1 MSGFIPISKME
12 HIHIMELLGAFLTGV
27 VGPILYLI
35 INKITAKRSEK
46 KRDKVKEAIVDITI
60 VNNEIEEIREEFAG
74 DRVWISQF
82 HNGGNFY
89 PTGKSI
95 QKFSIFY
102 EVSRI
107 GISSVA
113 HVFNNIPCSL
123 YPKVFEHMMGGN
135 GIFINDFKDPKVAT
149 YGLKGAAE
157 SVGTKSTYLIPLFTL
172 DEKYLG
178 CIGLDYVSKKNR
190 LTKDEWEH
198 FQIKAGR
205 IAGFLSSYLSVT

>member
-1 MSGFIPISKME
+1 
-12 HIHIMELLGAFLTGV
+12 MELLGAFLTGV
-27 VGPILYLI
+27 VGPIMYLLI
-35 INKITAKRSEK
+35 SRHLQKERNK
-46 KRDKVKEAIVDITI
+46 KRDVVKENISSISLI
-60 VNNEIEEIREEFAG
+60 SNELEEVREEWKG

-102 EVSRI
+102 EVTKVGVSS
-107 GISSVA
+107 IS
-113 HVFNNIPCSL
+113 HTFNNIPCSL
-123 YPKVFEHMMGGN
+123 YPKAFEHMMNGN
-135 GIFINDFKDPKVAT
+135 GIFINDYSDPKVAT

-157 SVGTKSTYLIPLFTL
+157 SVGTKASYLIPMFTL
-172 DEKYLG
+172 DEKYIG
-178 CIGLDYVSKKNR
+178 CIGLDFVSKKKR

-205 IAGFLSSYLSVT
+205 IAGYLSSHLSTN